1 MGFNTKFILKTRI
14 PGQRV
19 KSFLL
24 LMKQK
29 NGASITHEE
38 IDEAMKIFLS
48 KGGEIKKYNPQYSA
62 SILVKDIL
70 EEEKEDY
77 KSMKMDTNV

>member
-1 MGFNTKFILKTRI
+1 
-14 PGQRV
+14 
-19 KSFLL
+19 
-24 LMKQK
+24 MKQK

-38 IDEAMKIFLS
+38 IDEAMKIFLL